1 MQRRK
6 GIFMN
11 YTELL
16 FNLDT
21 VSERYQSQLNG
32 QSAQSNYNKTKNSRN
47 KKQKKNNNI
56 LISVLQG
63 MTAAVV
69 KQTIDDIF
77 NSLFKKNNF

>member
-1 MQRRK
+1 
-6 GIFMN
+6 MN

-16 FNLDT
+16 FNLDA

-32 QSAQSNYNKTKNSRN
+32 QSAQSNYNKAKNKRY
-47 KKQKKNNNI
+47 KEQKKNNNI